1 MNFAKLRGF
10 YVSKLQKNKKI
21 LYMIAGCSILM
32 VLFMFFSLYNR
43 NIYAISV
50 DGKVI
55 GNAKNEKVIEKLK
68 QELLDDYR
76 DKMGCEIAFYQNIQ
90 VEPVKALG
98 QKVDT
103 EQQLREKFRKILSVK
118 IKAVCI
124 NIDEKQAAI
133 VSDKEIA
140 ERVLQDVKD
149 HYVEKTPGDLIKI
162 DIAEKVTLA
171 EKYVNP
177 LSILNEEDAKNL
189 ILQGSL
195 EMTTYKVQ
203 QGDTLWDIAHKQDM
217 SVEELIQANPQLKS
231 VDKLALGEIVNLKTI
246 KPLLNVVVT
255 KKVVYSE
262 NIPYKTE
269 TVKDK
274 SIVKGNQK
282 IKQTGQNGER
292 QVTAEV
298 TYKNGA
304 KIEQNRIDEKIVKE
318 PVNKIVACGTKVQLA
333 SRGSGRFLW
342 PSSGRVTS
350 PFGRRGRGMH
360 TGIDIANSKGTAI
373 YAANSGTVSFVGRK
387 GGYGNLVIINH
398 GGGFS
403 TYYAHCNSTLVK
415 SGQSVSRGQKIATVG
430 TTGRTTGPHLHFEV
444 RVNGQPKN
452 PISYLG
458 K

>member
-1 MNFAKLRGF
+1 M
-10 YVSKLQKNKKI
+10 
-21 LYMIAGCSILM
+21 
-32 VLFMFFSLYNR
+32 
-43 NIYAISV
+43 
-50 DGKVI
+50 
-55 GNAKNEKVIEKLK
+55 
-68 QELLDDYR
+68 
-76 DKMGCEIAFYQNIQ
+76 
-90 VEPVKALG
+90 
-98 QKVDT
+98 
-103 EQQLREKFRKILSVK
+103 
-118 IKAVCI
+118 
-124 NIDEKQAAI
+124 